1 MVDYQR
7 YLININFVGRMD
19 ILSIRAEGFGSRGVG
34 VESIKECQK
43 YTYNHRV
50 LNIF

>member
-19 ILSIRAEGFGSRGVG
+19 ISSIRAEGFGKGYRGRIYKG
-34 VESIKECQK
+34 VPKV
-43 YTYNHRV
+43 Y
-50 LNIF
+50 L